1 VRNVRY
7 GIDEE
12 LRMTRPT
19 LPPEITVI
27 RESLSVTRYI
37 LPKRDLGAARKA
49 GWAPIVMGVL
59 ITIFMFF
66 WMSGPISGGLRSAG
80 TGRWIGIV
88 FGLSGLPGLAAGVG
102 LIVLGVAILN
112 NGSHTEIVVGDGL
125 IRLIDRIGF
134 LRIPRKCFVSSVRR
148 FVIRK
153 GGLSV
158 KNQNGETQTYA
169 PDLAAIMAETT
180 TGKQVLVALA
190 YPHEVLRPLADV
202 LAASLSAGGHSMMA
216 NETMPVIEVVEREAG
231 EESADTVVPKPEKT
245 DITIQTYQHGLAIS
259 VPPKGLRK
267 GSQGLFGF
275 SLLWNGFMAV
285 FTVLMVKGHPPF
297 PVYLFILGFWGI
309 GILMML
315 CAINMAKRKVMI
327 AVVNNVLACR
337 VIGPFKTSE
346 QKIRV
351 DMISGVRVGPSGI
364 EVNDRPVMEL
374 QIIPKA
380 GKKIGLLSNRSSD
393 EQEWLAYTL
402 RQALNVGRG

>member
-1 VRNVRY
+1 
-7 GIDEE
+7 
-12 LRMTRPT
+12 MTRPT

-37 LPKRDLGAARKA
+37 LPKRDLGVARKA
-49 GWAPIVMGVL
+49 GWVPIVMGVL
-59 ITIFMFF
+59 ITIFMLF

-88 FGLSGLPGLAAGVG
+88 FGLSGLPGLVAGVG

-190 YPHEVLRPLADV
+190 YPYEVLRPLADV
-202 LAASLSAGGHSMMA
+202 LAASLSVDGHFGMA
-216 NETMPVIEVVEREAG
+216 TAAEPVIEVVEREAG
-231 EESADTVVPKPEKT
+231 EDAADIVVPKPEGT
-245 DITIQTYQHGLAIS
+245 DIAVETYAHGFAIS

-275 SLLWNGFMAV
+275 SLFWNGFMAV
-285 FTVLMVKGHPPF
+285 FTVLMFKGKAPLSA
-297 PVYLFILGFWGI
+297 YLFTVIFWGI
-309 GILMML
+309 GILMM
-315 CAINMAKRKVMI
+315 CIAIHMAKRKVMI

-346 QKIRV
+346 QKIQV
-351 DMISGVRVGPSGI
+351 DMISAVRVGPSGM
-364 EVNDRPVMEL
+364 EVNERPVMEL
-374 QIIPKA
+374 QIIPKE
-380 GKKIGLLSNRSSD
+380 GKKIGLLSNRSS
-393 EQEWLAYTL
+393 EEREWLAYTL